1 MNKAELDRI
10 NQVLMQRHGL
20 DIHVYEETFLLKSIQ
35 HQVLLNNC
43 RDLDDYAGLLTDSA
57 KESAELFDRL
67 TNSHSEFF
75 RNSITFALIEH
86 ALIPELYHNSKNNE
100 MRIWSAGCSAGQEP
114 YSLAILVHEYLKTQ
128 TFKKKVRIFASD
140 IAEKSLMYARNA
152 QYSPNS
158 LKQLR
163 LGLLEN
169 SFEKKAGVYALRHD
183 LKEMVDFSFYN
194 LVSEGLVAPPA
205 SLFGS
210 FDLILCCNVL
220 IYYKPYYQRMILEKI
235 QKSLI
240 VGGYFVCGESETA
253 LVSSVNGFRQA
264 FGFGP
269 VFKKHRNSQI

>member
-10 NQVLMQRHGL
+10 NQVLMQRYGL
-20 DIHVYEETFLLKSIQ
+20 NIHVYEETFLLKSIQ
-35 HQVLLNNC
+35 QQVLLNNC
-43 RDLDDYAGLLTDSA
+43 RDLDDYAGLLSDSV

-75 RNSITFALIEH
+75 RNSISFALIEH
-86 ALIPELYHNSKNNE
+86 ALIPELYHHSKNNE

-114 YSLAILVHEYLKTQ
+114 YSLAILIFEYLKTQ

-140 IAEKSLMYARNA
+140 ISEKSLTKARNA
-152 QYSPNS
+152 QYTTSC
-158 LKQLR
+158 LKQLP

-169 SFEKKAGVYALRHD
+169 SFEKKTGAYALKHN
-183 LKEMVDFSFYN
+183 LKEMVDFSVYN

-205 SLFGS
+205 SLFGN

-220 IYYKPYYQRMILEKI
+220 IYYKPYYQRMILDKI

-253 LVSSVNGFRQA
+253 LVSSVKGFRQA

-269 VFKKHRNSQI
+269 VFKKHDHSRI